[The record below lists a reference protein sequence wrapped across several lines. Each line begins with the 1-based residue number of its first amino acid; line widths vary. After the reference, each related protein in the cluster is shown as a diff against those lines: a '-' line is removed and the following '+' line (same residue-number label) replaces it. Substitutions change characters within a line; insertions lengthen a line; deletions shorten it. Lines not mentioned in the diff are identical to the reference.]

1 MFTSYVLENVLDN
14 NKKIKRQSKMSYM
27 IPSFVGDQSH
37 LITGTS

>member
-27 IPSFVGDQSH
+27 QVHDKVFQTAIQP
-37 LITGTS
+37 